1 MTQSAQ
7 ISNDIVCPGCH
18 FGCKLAKY
26 QCGRGKEFYDI
37 AAEGGEVPE
46 RRGPMMTPS
55 ERAATPDG
63 KPPLN
68 DRVMHALNI
77 TANRLRDRHAE
88 AGERKVLI
96 TLVRTGSFMSV
107 GLLGKRAMLSR
118 EELDLVLYGLQQAGM
133 VKLEAEEHAGEVAR
147 ITQSGLDQAATWKA
161 ERDDK
166 TAEFLSALSDDEK
179 EALVAL
185 VRKMLGLR

>member
-1 MTQSAQ
+1 MAQSNR

-18 FGCKLAKY
+18 FGCKLVKY

-37 AAEGGEVPE
+37 AVQGGELPE
-46 RRGPMMTPS
+46 RRGPVLTPS
-55 ERAATPDG
+55 ERAALPDG

-88 AGERKVLI
+88 AAERKVLI
-96 TLVRTGSFMSV
+96 SLVRSNSFMST

-118 EELDLVLYGLQQAGM
+118 EELELVLSGLRQAEL
-133 VKLEAEEHAGEVAR
+133 VEFANEENVGEVVR
-147 ITQSGLDQAATWKA
+147 ITEAGREQAAIWKA
-161 ERDDK
+161 ERDEK
-166 TAEFLSALSDDEK
+166 TAEFLSGLSDDEK
-179 EALVAL
+179 ETLAVL